1 MLSIATTHNSILKDR
16 SENVQ
21 RQRTPKI
28 GLSELHHPG
37 RGAVVADHRL
47 IIMAKNEIAV
57 SPLILVIALRHCD
70 PLRHSLQRN
79 PRDKACLLIR
89 KRCKTEALSAA
100 GADDRGRFCWMHKSP
115 YHGFSVEFA
124 DHREYNSGD
133 PVKNIDWKIVAKT
146 DRYYVKRFEEETN
159 LRCYIILDHSRSMFY
174 ASEKSS
180 KIDYACRLAAA
191 LSWLMI
197 GQKDAAGLITF
208 NETITSMLPPKA
220 YRGYLAQIF
229 RVLAEL
235 EPKDSTRFLENLHK
249 AAQSIRKRSLIILIS
264 DLLEDPEKI
273 IDGLRHF
280 RSQHHEVLVFHVA
293 DLQEDNFDFRRETE
307 FVDSET
313 GEKITV
319 NPWQIRKEYLENY
332 SEHIQ
337 KLKAAVT
344 NIKLNITL

>member
-1 MLSIATTHNSILKDR
+1 MTLLTEETAAKLKR
-16 SENVQ
+16 YQLQARMIVEGFLV
-21 RQRTPKI
+21 
-28 GLSELHHPG
+28 GL
-37 RGAVVADHRL
+37 
-47 IIMAKNEIAV
+47 
-57 SPLILVIALRHCD
+57 
-70 PLRHSLQRN
+70 
-79 PRDKACLLIR
+79 
-89 KRCKTEALSAA
+89 
-100 GADDRGRFCWMHKSP
+100 HKSP

-159 LRCYIILDHSRSMFY
+159 LRCHIILDHSRSMFY
-174 ASEKSS
+174 ASGKSS

-220 YRGYLAQIF
+220 YRGYLSQIF

-235 EPKDSTRFLENLHK
+235 EPKDSTRLLENLHK

-264 DLLEDPEKI
+264 DLLDDPDRV

-280 RSQHHEVLVFHVA
+280 RSQHHEVLVFHIA
-293 DLQEDNFDFRRETE
+293 DIQEDNFDFKRETE

-319 NPWQIRKEYLENY
+319 NPWQIRKEYLESY

-337 KLKAAVT
+337 KLKKGCHQYQIEYNAVST
-344 NIKLNITL
+344 ATPLEDLLLKYLLVRKKG

>member
-1 MLSIATTHNSILKDR
+1 MTLLTEETAAKLKR
-16 SENVQ
+16 YQLQARMIVEGFLV
-21 RQRTPKI
+21 
-28 GLSELHHPG
+28 GL
-37 RGAVVADHRL
+37 
-47 IIMAKNEIAV
+47 
-57 SPLILVIALRHCD
+57 
-70 PLRHSLQRN
+70 
-79 PRDKACLLIR
+79 
-89 KRCKTEALSAA
+89 
-100 GADDRGRFCWMHKSP
+100 HKSP

-133 PVKNIDWKIVAKT
+133 PVRNIDWKIVART

-159 LRCYIILDHSRSMFY
+159 LRCHIILDHSRSMFY
-174 ASEKSS
+174 ASGKSS

-208 NETITSMLPPKA
+208 NESITSMLPPKA

-229 RVLAEL
+229 RVLVEL
-235 EPKDSTRFLENLHK
+235 EPKDSTRLLENLHK

-264 DLLEDPEKI
+264 DLLEDPEKV

-280 RSQHHEVLVFHVA
+280 RSQNHEVLVFHIA
-293 DLQEDNFDFRRETE
+293 DIQEDNFDFRRETE

-319 NPWQIRKEYLENY
+319 NPWQIRKKYLESY

-337 KLKAAVT
+337 KLKSGCHQYQIEYNAVST
-344 NIKLNITL
+344 ATPLEDLLLRYLLVRKKG

>member
-1 MLSIATTHNSILKDR
+1 MALLTEETAAKLKR
-16 SENVQ
+16 YQLQARMIVEGFLV
-21 RQRTPKI
+21 
-28 GLSELHHPG
+28 GL
-37 RGAVVADHRL
+37 
-47 IIMAKNEIAV
+47 
-57 SPLILVIALRHCD
+57 
-70 PLRHSLQRN
+70 
-79 PRDKACLLIR
+79 
-89 KRCKTEALSAA
+89 
-100 GADDRGRFCWMHKSP
+100 HKSP

-174 ASEKSS
+174 ASGKSS

-337 KLKAAVT
+337 KLKSGCHQYQIEYNAVST
-344 NIKLNITL
+344 ATPLEDLLLKYLLVRKKG